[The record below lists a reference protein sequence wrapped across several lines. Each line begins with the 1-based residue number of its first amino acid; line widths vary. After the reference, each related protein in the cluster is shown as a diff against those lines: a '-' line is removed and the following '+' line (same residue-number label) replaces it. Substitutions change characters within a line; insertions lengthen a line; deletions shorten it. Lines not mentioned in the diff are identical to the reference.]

1 MVTKDLFGPY
11 DRYTI
16 LSGDLE
22 VSVITLGATVTG
34 LKYRGAERA
43 VCYQNAEDA
52 IAGHGF
58 LCKGVGR
65 YANRIGG
72 AAFTLEGRRYELPPN
87 EHLNQLH
94 GGPNSVDKR
103 VWDAEILSD
112 SAVRFSIVS
121 PDGDNGY
128 PGTLKM
134 TFTYSVVGSALRVD
148 FGGETDRTTV
158 YAPTVHPYFNL
169 GGEESVLD
177 AKLWVN
183 AAGHLEVNDELI
195 PSGKVLPCDGKFD
208 FSEMREVR
216 EDLDDCFVISG
227 EHACTLWMSGG
238 TMEVWTDFPAIQ
250 IYTGAKLHAP
260 YKPNQGIAIEPEFY
274 PDSPNHPNFPSTVL
288 HPGEK
293 FAKYVEYRF
302 S

>member
-65 YANRIGG
+65 YA
-72 AAFTLEGRRYELPPN
+72 TLEGRRYELPPN

-169 GGEESVLD
+169 GGEESVLQ
-177 AKLWVN
+177 ARLWVN
-183 AAGHLEVNDELI
+183 ASGHLEVNDELI

-227 EHACTLWMSGG
+227 EHACTLQMSGG
-238 TMEVWTDFPAIQ
+238 TMEVFTDFPAIQ

>member
-169 GGEESVLD
+169 GGEESVLQ
-177 AKLWVN
+177 ARLWVN
-183 AAGHLEVNDELI
+183 ASGHLEVNDELI

-208 FSEMREVR
+208 FSEMRPVR
-216 EDLDDCFVISG
+216 EDLDDCFVLSG
-227 EHACTLWMSGG
+227 EHASVSAGRTSLSCDSWRFVPIIPLIARKGKKDLPRSCDTCVILP
-238 TMEVWTDFPAIQ
+238 V
-250 IYTGAKLHAP
+250 IYCACRQGENRLHRKNELL
-260 YKPNQGIAIEPEFY
+260 YERRK
-274 PDSPNHPNFPSTVL
+274 
-288 HPGEK
+288 
-293 FAKYVEYRF
+293 
-302 S
+302 

>member
-1 MVTKDLFGPY
+1 MRGGSRQTIGLWGEDRAAELLESKGYEIIARRFRVREGEIDL
-11 DRYTI
+11 
-16 LSGDLE
+16 
-22 VSVITLGATVTG
+22 VA
-34 LKYRGAERA
+34 
-43 VCYQNAEDA
+43 
-52 IAGHGF
+52 AGHGF

-227 EHACTLWMSGG
+227 EHACTLQMSGG
-238 TMEVWTDFPAIQ
+238 TMEVFTDFPAIQ

>member
-1 MVTKDLFGPY
+1 
-11 DRYTI
+11 
-16 LSGDLE
+16 
-22 VSVITLGATVTG
+22 
-34 LKYRGAERA
+34 
-43 VCYQNAEDA
+43 
-52 IAGHGF
+52 
-58 LCKGVGR
+58 
-65 YANRIGG
+65 
-72 AAFTLEGRRYELPPN
+72 
-87 EHLNQLH
+87 
-94 GGPNSVDKR
+94 
-103 VWDAEILSD
+103 
-112 SAVRFSIVS
+112 
-121 PDGDNGY
+121 
-128 PGTLKM
+128 M

-169 GGEESVLD
+169 GGESVLD

-227 EHACTLWMSGG
+227 EHACTLQMSGG
-238 TMEVWTDFPAIQ
+238 TMEVFTDFPAIQ

>member
-16 LSGDLE
+16 FSGDLE

-94 GGPNSVDKR
+94 GGPNSVDN
-103 VWDAEILSD
+103 LPM
-112 SAVRFSIVS
+112 SI
-121 PDGDNGY
+121 
-128 PGTLKM
+128 
-134 TFTYSVVGSALRVD
+134 
-148 FGGETDRTTV
+148 
-158 YAPTVHPYFNL
+158 
-169 GGEESVLD
+169 
-177 AKLWVN
+177 
-183 AAGHLEVNDELI
+183 
-195 PSGKVLPCDGKFD
+195 
-208 FSEMREVR
+208 
-216 EDLDDCFVISG
+216 
-227 EHACTLWMSGG
+227 
-238 TMEVWTDFPAIQ
+238 
-250 IYTGAKLHAP
+250 
-260 YKPNQGIAIEPEFY
+260 
-274 PDSPNHPNFPSTVL
+274 
-288 HPGEK
+288 
-293 FAKYVEYRF
+293 
-302 S
+302 

>member
-16 LSGDLE
+16 QSGDLE
-22 VSVITLGATVTG
+22 VSVITLGATVTA
-34 LKYRGAERA
+34 LKYKGAERA
-43 VCYQNAEDA
+43 VCYQKAEDA

-169 GGEESVLD
+169 GGESVLD

-195 PSGKVLPCDGKFD
+195 PSGKVLPCDGQFD

-227 EHACTLWMSGG
+227 EHACTLQMSGG
-238 TMEVWTDFPAIQ
+238 TMEVFTDFPAIQ

>member
-16 LSGDLE
+16 QSGDLE
-22 VSVITLGATVTG
+22 VSVITLGATVTA
-34 LKYRGAERA
+34 LKYKGAERA

-65 YANRIGG
+65 CANRIGG

-169 GGEESVLD
+169 GGESVLD

-227 EHACTLWMSGG
+227 EHACTLQMSGG
-238 TMEVWTDFPAIQ
+238 TMEVFTDFPAIQ